1 MNTSPRDY
9 CHTLDVKQDTVFSTL
24 RETLAQEV
32 SSSALLAE
40 LLERVNRMQSA
51 QATPER
57 FKEHFDTFV
66 PRVEEYIEV
75 VRPFFPVLVDF
86 LPFDSHPR

>member
-1 MNTSPRDY
+1 MNISPQHY
-9 CHTLDVKQDTVFSTL
+9 CRTLEGEQDTVFSTL
-24 RETLAQEV
+24 RETLAHEV
-32 SSSALLAE
+32 ASSALLAE

-75 VRPFFPVLVDF
+75 VRPFFPALVDF